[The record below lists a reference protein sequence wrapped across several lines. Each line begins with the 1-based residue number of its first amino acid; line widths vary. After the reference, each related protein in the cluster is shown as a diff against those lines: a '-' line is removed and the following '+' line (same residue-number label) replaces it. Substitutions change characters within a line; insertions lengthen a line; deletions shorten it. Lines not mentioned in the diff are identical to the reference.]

1 MGLLDGGA
9 AAILNGVFAS
19 IYLDGFLIKALE
31 GGYEDEGG
39 SWVEPADP
47 VPPIPIKVQTDGVT
61 EAMRVADGYTDDDVR
76 LIVLTGGLSG
86 PITTDDKIIDGR
98 GDTWSVSM
106 PSLDACGSHW
116 EIRGQK
122 A

>member
-1 MGLLDGGA
+1 MGLLDGGGA
-9 AAILNGVFAS
+9 SILNGVFAS
-19 IYLDGFLIKALE
+19 IYLDGELIRRTIT
-31 GGYEDEGG
+31 EDAGG
-39 SWVEPADP
+39 SQTVTDTRQD
-47 VPPIPIKVQTDGVT
+47 IKVQTDGVT

-76 LIVLTGGLSG
+76 LIVLTGGLNG

-116 EIRGQK
+116 EIRGQRS
-122 A
+122 